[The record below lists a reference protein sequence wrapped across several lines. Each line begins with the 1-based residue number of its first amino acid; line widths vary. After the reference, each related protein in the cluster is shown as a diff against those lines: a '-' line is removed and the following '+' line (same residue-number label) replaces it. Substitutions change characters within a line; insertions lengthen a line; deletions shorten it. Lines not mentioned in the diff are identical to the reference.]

1 MAQRFK
7 LRLSD
12 GTFLSVDV
20 EGLRAWTHDGAALVQ
35 VVGNQQWRP
44 LKQVLAEE
52 ENAERLLK
60 ALIPP
65 KPKGATPAPEPEPP
79 AAAPPPAAAAPTQA
93 FEPAPLDL
101 PPLDPPTFGT
111 GTPSFGQPLAFGE
124 PAFGDPPPVS
134 DSPAFSEPSYREP
147 AGAPRA
153 ATASQVLAEETSA
166 SSPDIN
172 DASLPAIRLKPLQ
185 DDGGFRSAWE
195 DGEPEEEYEPRHEQ
209 GPLVALLGPLGQ
221 FLSRLLTPLAGLFE
235 RFSSRADRSASSPRL
250 GAATATRDEP
260 DGPGFGEKLKEAWS
274 GLMEKLREL
283 LGRLAGLLPRL
294 AELWSGLVAR
304 FRRSDSEPEADEEEE
319 TDDEPDPDTEVP
331 ARARAPLPPRRDHPP
346 AFEPPSFE
354 PPASEPSQPR
364 ATLPPFVPRPA
375 SPPKPISQLAVVPL
389 AAKVDDEPEPEEEV
403 YQEDEPSAF
412 MGPLWFW
419 TKRIVVLGL
428 LGAVGYYL
436 YLERASWFPKAAD
449 VGQIVF
455 RQIDK
460 RARARQLDQK
470 QQAALVEA
478 SARLPHLTSPTILK
492 IFDESPLGVMDPSEV
507 FQLTREATERG
518 IDKLPPADAEEL
530 RALQA
535 DLSATL
541 SAPERRR
548 LDEYDEARSRRVIF
562 GFENPYAMDLVAKGA
577 RALPSEKLERLRA
590 LLQQAIAEGLE
601 VPPADS
607 GSAAS
612 PAPSPTA
619 P

>member
-20 EGLRAWTHDGAALVQ
+20 DGLRSWTHDGAALVQ
-35 VVGNQQWRP
+35 VAGSQQWRP

-65 KPKGATPAPEPEPP
+65 QPKNAAPEP
-79 AAAPPPAAAAPTQA
+79 AAAPAPAAPAPVVPMQA

-101 PPLDPPTFGT
+101 PPLDPPAVGT
-111 GTPSFGQPLAFGE
+111 GTPSFGQPLAFGQ
-124 PAFGDPPPVS
+124 PSFGDLPPMS
-134 DSPAFSEPSYREP
+134 DTPAFSEPAYREP
-147 AGAPRA
+147 AVAPRA
-153 ATASQVLAEETSA
+153 AVASQVLAEETSS

-172 DASLPAIRLKPLQ
+172 DASLPAIRLKPLE

-195 DGEPEEEYEPRHEQ
+195 DGEPVDEEDAREEP

-221 FLSRLLTPLAGLFE
+221 LLSRMLTPLTGMLE
-235 RFSSRADRSASSPRL
+235 RFSSRDSREASSPRHR
-250 GAATATRDEP
+250 AAAASRDEP
-260 DGPGFGEKLKEAWS
+260 EGPGFAEKLKDAWS
-274 GLMEKLREL
+274 GLMERLGEL
-283 LGRLAGLLPRL
+283 FGGVTSRFGGLSSRFGDLT
-294 AELWSGLVAR
+294 AR
-304 FRRSDSEPEADEEEE
+304 FRRAEPEPEADEEDDADDGPEPE
-319 TDDEPDPDTEVP
+319 TVVP
-331 ARARAPLPPRRDHPP
+331 ARARAPLPRSSPPP
-346 AFEPPSFE
+346 AYDPP
-354 PPASEPSQPR
+354 PIDAPQPR
-364 ATLPPFVPRPA
+364 TALPPIVPRPA
-375 SPPKPISQLAVVPL
+375 SPPKPISQLQVVPL

-403 YQEDEPSAF
+403 YDGEEPGALA
-412 MGPLWFW
+412 GTLWFW
-419 TKRIVVLGL
+419 TRRIVVLGI

-455 RQIDK
+455 NQIDK
-460 RARARQLDQK
+460 RARARQLNQK
-470 QQAALVEA
+470 QQAALVDA
-478 SARLPHLTSPTILK
+478 TQRLPHLTPPTILMV
-492 IFDESPLGVMDPSEV
+492 FDQSPLGVMDAAEV

-530 RALQA
+530 RALQN

-541 SAPERRR
+541 TAPERRR
-548 LDEYDEARSRRVIF
+548 LDEYDEARTRRVIF
-562 GFENPYAMDLVAKGA
+562 GFENPYAMNLVAKGA

-590 LLQQAIAEGLE
+590 LLQQAIAEGLKI
-601 VPPADS
+601 PPADS
-607 GSAAS
+607 GSAAT